1 MADEVKLI
9 TFAGETVS
17 PLYDGLMQELYTG
30 GGGIITGA
38 VVTIKDASTLHIT
51 GGYGALCGREFE
63 IFASDIPVTLSSSG
77 TLKGRLYLHMDLAQS
92 GAPIELLVEVASSLT
107 PVVQDSDVN
116 TTNGVYE
123 VNLATF
129 DVGTSAI
136 SNLVDVAPKAVKIPD
151 ALSSLN
157 SALANVDSK
166 IDNTLVQFATVN
178 FTPAN
183 NGARAKYLKNGN
195 VLHIWI
201 CGYLNSS
208 LAAGSEIGIVANLS
222 TKWGF
227 TPLMENVGLATNA
240 MNCSTAGKIGRFI
253 YSPASDALIIRND
266 STSAFSTNEVLMGY
280 LAIPMRSTT

>member
-17 PLYDGLMQELYTG
+17 PLYDGLIQELYTG

-136 SNLVDVAPKAVKIPD
+136 SNLVDVSPKLSKIPD
-151 ALSSLN
+151 QISSLN
-157 SALANVDSK
+157 SALQNYLKSLYSGKTIAYKGIAYKAGSNTVVNVLLPEPLGAFSSGGVVSVVAVGVGTLTLTGTQVQDANGFSFTVSNNLN
-166 IDNTLVQFATVN
+166 IGQICTVN
-178 FTPAN
+178 
-183 NGARAKYLKNGN
+183 
-195 VLHIWI
+195 
-201 CGYLNSS
+201 
-208 LAAGSEIGIVANLS
+208 ANLV
-222 TKWGF
+222 W
-227 TPLMENVGLATNA
+227 
-240 MNCSTAGKIGRFI
+240 
-253 YSPASDALIIRND
+253 D
-266 STSAFSTNEVLMGY
+266 
-280 LAIPMRSTT
+280 

>member
-17 PLYDGLMQELYTG
+17 PLYDGLIQELYTG

-92 GAPIELLVEVASSLT
+92 GAPIELLVEVAASLT

-136 SNLVDVAPKAVKIPD
+136 SNLVDVSPKLSKLPD
-151 ALSSLN
+151 QISLLN
-157 SALANVDSK
+157 SAIANLPRLKSVDFDAGSVSIDQSGTNDMYYRAVEYAAPADAAYAVNVDWVGTWNAVALGVSSNLVNGKFQVHFMSSK
-166 IDNTLVQFATVN
+166 QVTS
-178 FTPAN
+178 N
-183 NGARAKYLKNGN
+183 NKR
-195 VLHIWI
+195 
-201 CGYLNSS
+201 
-208 LAAGSEIGIVANLS
+208 
-222 TKWGF
+222 
-227 TPLMENVGLATNA
+227 
-240 MNCSTAGKIGRFI
+240 
-253 YSPASDALIIRND
+253 IRVWYV
-266 STSAFSTNEVLMGY
+266 TGE
-280 LAIPMRSTT
+280 

>member
-17 PLYDGLMQELYTG
+17 PLYDGLIQELYTG

-38 VVTIKDASTLHIT
+38 VVTIKDASNLHIT

-107 PVVQDSDVN
+107 PVVQDNDVN

-136 SNLVDVAPKAVKIPD
+136 SNLVDVSPKLSKIPD
-151 ALSSLN
+151 QINSLN
-157 SALANVDSK
+157 SAIADMLTLDYANQVELKDTLNQTGRTYTVPKTGLIRCVATNTANGDGYYVLRTNRSVNNAYQRDIVFIRDNVIAHGIFNEALVNKGETIVVDTISNK
-166 IDNTLVQFATVN
+166 TVN
-178 FTPAN
+178 TCLFIPF
-183 NGARAKYLKNGN
+183 K
-195 VLHIWI
+195 
-201 CGYLNSS
+201 
-208 LAAGSEIGIVANLS
+208 GSI
-222 TKWGF
+222 
-227 TPLMENVGLATNA
+227 
-240 MNCSTAGKIGRFI
+240 
-253 YSPASDALIIRND
+253 
-266 STSAFSTNEVLMGY
+266 
-280 LAIPMRSTT
+280 

>member
-17 PLYDGLMQELYTG
+17 PLYDGLIQELYTG

-92 GAPIELLVEVASSLT
+92 GSPIELLVEVASSLT

-136 SNLVDVAPKAVKIPD
+136 SNLVDVSPKLSKIPD
-151 ALSSLN
+151 QISLLN
-157 SALANVDSK
+157 SALTDLEIVDLSNK
-166 IDNTLVQFATVN
+166 IHTNQNFNPYLLSMKKQGNIYIIDYSMYAASAFNAGQARQLFLIDDVTLAPGIHAT
-178 FTPAN
+178 
-183 NGARAKYLKNGN
+183 G
-195 VLHIWI
+195 LH
-201 CGYLNSS
+201 LNSS
-208 LAAGSEIGIVANLS
+208 QAYKGIMRVYSTATDIRFESTAAGAVNDFFEGQIV
-222 TKWGF
+222 F
-227 TPLMENVGLATNA
+227 TLNN
-240 MNCSTAGKIGRFI
+240 
-253 YSPASDALIIRND
+253 
-266 STSAFSTNEVLMGY
+266 
-280 LAIPMRSTT
+280 

>member
-136 SNLVDVAPKAVKIPD
+136 SNLVDVSPKLSKIPD
-151 ALSSLN
+151 QISSLN
-157 SALANVDSK
+157 SALASMFKGDYWATPFVKYGAEWYAIVNLRGIAPDANYTVGDFSFLGGGTVPAMTATK
-166 IDNTLVQFATVN
+166 FTYGIRFVCNTDVTGRVMKLTV
-178 FTPAN
+178 
-183 NGARAKYLKNGN
+183 
-195 VLHIWI
+195 
-201 CGYLNSS
+201 S
-208 LAAGSEIGIVANLS
+208 
-222 TKWGF
+222 
-227 TPLMENVGLATNA
+227 
-240 MNCSTAGKIGRFI
+240 
-253 YSPASDALIIRND
+253 
-266 STSAFSTNEVLMGY
+266 
-280 LAIPMRSTT
+280 

>member
-136 SNLVDVAPKAVKIPD
+136 SNLVDVSPKLSKIPD
-151 ALSSLN
+151 QISSLN
-157 SALANVDSK
+157 SAIS
-166 IDNTLVQFATVN
+166 T
-178 FTPAN
+178 
-183 NGARAKYLKNGN
+183 
-195 VLHIWI
+195 
-201 CGYLNSS
+201 LNSS
-208 LAAGSEIGIVANLS
+208 YIRGLKWKAFSYDYMAQTVAGTQYTVSNAKQTVFDLTSSDTVIGMCFNIIAGNNNFVYTTPVYYFEGDQFKFKPDMNNEQRLTFHGIV
-222 TKWGF
+222 F
-227 TPLMENVGLATNA
+227 
-240 MNCSTAGKIGRFI
+240 
-253 YSPASDALIIRND
+253 
-266 STSAFSTNEVLMGY
+266 Y
-280 LAIPMRSTT
+280 L

>member
-92 GAPIELLVEVASSLT
+92 GAPIELLVEVAASLT
-107 PVVQDSDVN
+107 PVVQDNDVN

-136 SNLVDVAPKAVKIPD
+136 SNLVDVSPKLSKIPD
-151 ALSSLN
+151 QISSLN
-157 SALANVDSK
+157 SAIS
-166 IDNTLVQFATVN
+166 T
-178 FTPAN
+178 
-183 NGARAKYLKNGN
+183 
-195 VLHIWI
+195 
-201 CGYLNSS
+201 LNSS
-208 LAAGSEIGIVANLS
+208 KVNKEVITGTTTSGGSINLRHPGALIGACVTSPDNLLAFIRGDGYAAIKDANLNIVA
-222 TKWGF
+222 
-227 TPLMENVGLATNA
+227 
-240 MNCSTAGKIGRFI
+240 
-253 YSPASDALIIRND
+253 
-266 STSAFSTNEVLMGY
+266 STNVTIACYYMDNN
-280 LAIPMRSTT
+280 

>member
-38 VVTIKDASTLHIT
+38 VVTIKDASNLHIT

-92 GAPIELLVEVASSLT
+92 GAPIELLVEVAASLT

-136 SNLVDVAPKAVKIPD
+136 SNLVDVSPKLSKIPD
-151 ALSSLN
+151 QISSLN
-157 SALANVDSK
+157 SALYVLDYANKVDLSQ
-166 IDNTLVQFATVN
+166 ILNVGGATYTV
-178 FTPAN
+178 PKKGIIRVLAN
-183 NGARAKYLKNGN
+183 NTANGDGYY
-195 VLHIWI
+195 VLRNMNIATS
-201 CGYLNSS
+201 GY
-208 LAAGSEIGIVANLS
+208 
-222 TKWGF
+222 
-227 TPLMENVGLATNA
+227 
-240 MNCSTAGKIGRFI
+240 
-253 YSPASDALIIRND
+253 
-266 STSAFSTNEVLMGY
+266 MGY
-280 LAIPMRSTT
+280 ISYQRSFQQTEGCLNESIVNIGDVIKCESISNKTLNLCLFIPFK

>member
-38 VVTIKDASTLHIT
+38 VVTIKDASNLHIT

-92 GAPIELLVEVASSLT
+92 GAPIELLVEVAASLT
-107 PVVQDSDVN
+107 PVVQDNDIN

-136 SNLVDVAPKAVKIPD
+136 SNLVDVSPKLSKIPD
-151 ALSSLN
+151 QISSLN
-157 SALANVDSK
+157 SAIATKVSK
-166 IDNTLVQFATVN
+166 TKSSAGWTGSFTATLQES
-178 FTPAN
+178 
-183 NGARAKYLKNGN
+183 KLYLFMSFR
-195 VLHIWI
+195 L
-201 CGYLNSS
+201 L
-208 LAAGSEIGIVANLS
+208 
-222 TKWGF
+222 
-227 TPLMENVGLATNA
+227 
-240 MNCSTAGKIGRFI
+240 
-253 YSPASDALIIRND
+253 
-266 STSAFSTNEVLMGY
+266 
-280 LAIPMRSTT
+280 

>member
-17 PLYDGLMQELYTG
+17 PLYDGLIQELYTG

-38 VVTIKDASTLHIT
+38 VVTIKDASNLHIT

-92 GAPIELLVEVASSLT
+92 GAPIELLVEVAASLT

-136 SNLVDVAPKAVKIPD
+136 SNLVDVSPKLSKIPD
-151 ALSSLN
+151 QISSLN
-157 SALANVDSK
+157 SALEVTTASLSLPSYIRGYVNKVVKENGLVTIDFIGYLSEAKPGTGTLLVTIPEGFRPSSRSNVPLYITYGGSP
-166 IDNTLVQFATVN
+166 IFSIAVAQT
-178 FTPAN
+178 
-183 NGARAKYLKNGN
+183 NGN
-195 VLHIWI
+195 IEIAL
-201 CGYLNSS
+201 GGSS
-208 LAAGSEIGIVANLS
+208 VTGDVYIH
-222 TKWGF
+222 
-227 TPLMENVGLATNA
+227 
-240 MNCSTAGKIGRFI
+240 
-253 YSPASDALIIRND
+253 
-266 STSAFSTNEVLMGY
+266 
-280 LAIPMRSTT
+280 AILES

>member
-92 GAPIELLVEVASSLT
+92 GAPIELLVEVAASLT

-136 SNLVDVAPKAVKIPD
+136 SNLVDVSPKLSKIPD
-151 ALSSLN
+151 QISSLN
-157 SALANVDSK
+157 SALTWKQHGSPVTGNTPINISGLVFNELLVAVDIGNSGNMQTFVIPK
-166 IDNTLVQFATVN
+166 VILKSSNQVYREGGYSGAQAFCMVLIDASLSSIDLYSATI
-178 FTPAN
+178 N
-183 NGARAKYLKNGN
+183 NQ
-195 VLHIWI
+195 VLT
-201 CGYLNSS
+201 SS
-208 LAAGSEIGIVANLS
+208 SV
-222 TKWGF
+222 
-227 TPLMENVGLATNA
+227 
-240 MNCSTAGKIGRFI
+240 
-253 YSPASDALIIRND
+253 
-266 STSAFSTNEVLMGY
+266 
-280 LAIPMRSTT
+280 TTVYYK

>member
-38 VVTIKDASTLHIT
+38 TVTIKDASTLHIT

-92 GAPIELLVEVASSLT
+92 GSPIELLTEVAASLT
-107 PVVQDSDVN
+107 PVVQDANVN

-136 SNLVDVAPKAVKIPD
+136 SNLQDVAPQAVNIPE
-151 ALSSLN
+151 ALNTLN
-157 SALANVDSK
+157 SNLGGLKFYAKVITFVFSNQDYKTVNISTETGGVVTSSNIKGVTCCPIGEFKATFGVSGGKD
-166 IDNTLVQFATVN
+166 TLFVGLPSAATVSRDVMCV
-178 FTPAN
+178 F
-183 NGARAKYLKNGN
+183 
-195 VLHIWI
+195 
-201 CGYLNSS
+201 
-208 LAAGSEIGIVANLS
+208 
-222 TKWGF
+222 F
-227 TPLMENVGLATNA
+227 
-240 MNCSTAGKIGRFI
+240 
-253 YSPASDALIIRND
+253 YS
-266 STSAFSTNEVLMGY
+266 
-280 LAIPMRSTT
+280 

>member
-107 PVVQDSDVN
+107 PVIQDSDVN

-136 SNLVDVAPKAVKIPD
+136 SNLVDVSPKLSKIPD
-151 ALSSLN
+151 QISSLN
-157 SALANVDSK
+157 SALTDLKTTTHYTYYNVGNSVMAIHRCGNLRTLTFFNVPVSAITSQTLLEIDRPSYYVDTIIGIRSGYLTLMRVLNSGTISINSYNAYGGSEANM
-166 IDNTLVQFATVN
+166 ITP
-178 FTPAN
+178 PAN
-183 NGARAKYLKNGN
+183 IMGSVTY
-195 VLHIWI
+195 I
-201 CGYLNSS
+201 
-208 LAAGSEIGIVANLS
+208 AG
-222 TKWGF
+222 
-227 TPLMENVGLATNA
+227 
-240 MNCSTAGKIGRFI
+240 
-253 YSPASDALIIRND
+253 
-266 STSAFSTNEVLMGY
+266 
-280 LAIPMRSTT
+280 

>member
-38 VVTIKDASTLHIT
+38 VVTIKDASNLHIT

-136 SNLVDVAPKAVKIPD
+136 SNLVDVSPKLSKIPD
-151 ALSSLN
+151 QISSLN
-157 SALANVDSK
+157 SALTKNTFGNHINLSDYVSSSSPYTFPSDGYVELKIAPNSTLSSLTAYICSATSLSTYADVSLPKESSGWNNQMIYVKKGMQIYLLSALDSRS
-166 IDNTLVQFATVN
+166 FAT
-178 FTPAN
+178 
-183 NGARAKYLKNGN
+183 
-195 VLHIWI
+195 
-201 CGYLNSS
+201 
-208 LAAGSEIGIVANLS
+208 
-222 TKWGF
+222 F
-227 TPLMENVGLATNA
+227 TPLE
-240 MNCSTAGKIGRFI
+240 
-253 YSPASDALIIRND
+253 
-266 STSAFSTNEVLMGY
+266 
-280 LAIPMRSTT
+280 

>member
-38 VVTIKDASTLHIT
+38 VVTIKDASNLHIT

-92 GAPIELLVEVASSLT
+92 GAPIELLVEVAASLT

-136 SNLVDVAPKAVKIPD
+136 SNLVDVSPKLSKIPD
-151 ALSSLN
+151 QISSLN
-157 SALANVDSK
+157 SALTPQYGTFTVESSNYTASYLLVMKQGKLCYFNVFVQNSGTWASQSSWQYLGTISEGFRPSVSVRVMAD
-166 IDNTLVQFATVN
+166 DNTHDVAIVVN
-178 FTPAN
+178 
-183 NGARAKYLKNGN
+183 
-195 VLHIWI
+195 I
-201 CGYLNSS
+201 
-208 LAAGSEIGIVANLS
+208 
-222 TKWGF
+222 
-227 TPLMENVGLATNA
+227 ATN
-240 MNCSTAGKIGRFI
+240 GRV
-253 YSPASDALIIRND
+253 SMMV
-266 STSAFSTNEVLMGY
+266 TSASSGMKNIVISAGY
-280 LAIPMRSTT
+280 AVS

>member
-92 GAPIELLVEVASSLT
+92 GAPIELLVEVAASLT

-136 SNLVDVAPKAVKIPD
+136 SNLVDVSPKLSKIPD
-151 ALSSLN
+151 QISSLN
-157 SALANVDSK
+157 SAFVTTTQSMPTDIGVAPL
-166 IDNTLVQFATVN
+166 
-178 FTPAN
+178 
-183 NGARAKYLKNGN
+183 
-195 VLHIWI
+195 
-201 CGYLNSS
+201 GY
-208 LAAGSEIGIVANLS
+208 VANIL
-222 TKWGF
+222 T
-227 TPLMENVGLATNA
+227 LNVPTGYKLVAYDIKTYGAYGTYCTFYVDNAHNVSVTNLHPTATA
-240 MNCSTAGKIGRFI
+240 SVIIDINCLWKR
-253 YSPASDALIIRND
+253 
-266 STSAFSTNEVLMGY
+266 V
-280 LAIPMRSTT
+280 

>member
-38 VVTIKDASTLHIT
+38 VVTIKDASNLHIT

-136 SNLVDVAPKAVKIPD
+136 SNLVDVSPKLSKIPD
-151 ALSSLN
+151 QISSLN
-157 SALANVDSK
+157 SAISA
-166 IDNTLVQFATVN
+166 
-178 FTPAN
+178 
-183 NGARAKYLKNGN
+183 
-195 VLHIWI
+195 
-201 CGYLNSS
+201 LNSKFVTES
-208 LAAGSEIGIVANLS
+208 TSHNIAWTANTWVQGQFDLS
-222 TKWGF
+222 TDW
-227 TPLMENVGLATNA
+227 PVGYNFVCVSADLQNPWADILFAVATKSND
-240 MNCSTAGKIGRFI
+240 KIRVSYAA
-253 YSPASDALIIRND
+253 YSSRTITISVSFR
-266 STSAFSTNEVLMGY
+266 VLFEK
-280 LAIPMRSTT
+280 A

>member
-92 GAPIELLVEVASSLT
+92 GAPIELLVEVAASLT

-136 SNLVDVAPKAVKIPD
+136 SNLVDVSPKLSKIPD
-151 ALSSLN
+151 QISLLN
-157 SALANVDSK
+157 SALTKYTLLWSNSNPTADFVAQRILEGVDLTQYTFILISTSNGDCMCKPGYIAYNSVFGTGGGVYYAFSRYFDCRVPTNGISVAADYRIK
-166 IDNTLVQFATVN
+166 IADGT
-178 FTPAN
+178 
-183 NGARAKYLKNGN
+183 YD
-195 VLHIWI
+195 
-201 CGYLNSS
+201 
-208 LAAGSEIGIVANLS
+208 VANS
-222 TKWGF
+222 NNIPITVYG
-227 TPLMENVGLATNA
+227 V
-240 MNCSTAGKIGRFI
+240 KI
-253 YSPASDALIIRND
+253 P
-266 STSAFSTNEVLMGY
+266 T
-280 LAIPMRSTT
+280 

>member
-92 GAPIELLVEVASSLT
+92 GAPIELLVEVAASLT

-136 SNLVDVAPKAVKIPD
+136 SNLVDVSPKLSKIPD
-151 ALSSLN
+151 QISLLN
-157 SALANVDSK
+157 SALEVKDLSANVTLDTYGRSLGSSTFYR
-166 IDNTLVQFATVN
+166 IGNIVIVNLDVNIAANTPVN
-178 FTPAN
+178 GAVLQGLPIPLNNGRAFTGGAKADGGAIRINVTAAGKVVAADAN
-183 NGARAKYLKNGN
+183 NSAVWVSASFSY
-195 VLHIWI
+195 
-201 CGYLNSS
+201 
-208 LAAGSEIGIVANLS
+208 VAQ
-222 TKWGF
+222 
-227 TPLMENVGLATNA
+227 
-240 MNCSTAGKIGRFI
+240 
-253 YSPASDALIIRND
+253 
-266 STSAFSTNEVLMGY
+266 
-280 LAIPMRSTT
+280 

>member
-123 VNLATF
+123 VNIATF

-136 SNLVDVAPKAVKIPD
+136 SNLVDVSPKLSKIPD
-151 ALSSLN
+151 QISLLN
-157 SALANVDSK
+157 SALVNIPILKSSDYDTGSVQITRDSST
-166 IDNTLVQFATVN
+166 DMYYGTVN
-178 FTPAN
+178 IEAPADASYAVGVCWVN
-183 NGARAKYLKNGN
+183 TSWNACAIGVVSNTYISDNKKMFMVWFASSKSMTIPNRRIR
-195 VLHIWI
+195 IWYI
-201 CGYLNSS
+201 
-208 LAAGSEIGIVANLS
+208 
-222 TKWGF
+222 
-227 TPLMENVGLATNA
+227 
-240 MNCSTAGKIGRFI
+240 
-253 YSPASDALIIRND
+253 
-266 STSAFSTNEVLMGY
+266 
-280 LAIPMRSTT
+280 

>member
-17 PLYDGLMQELYTG
+17 PLYDGLIQELYTG

-92 GAPIELLVEVASSLT
+92 GAPIELLVEVAASLT
-107 PVVQDSDVN
+107 PVVQDADVN

-136 SNLVDVAPKAVKIPD
+136 SNLVDVSPKLSKIPD
-151 ALSSLN
+151 QISSLN
-157 SALANVDSK
+157 SALTANYNLGTVVDLTSY
-166 IDNTLVQFATVN
+166 TGST
-178 FTPAN
+178 
-183 NGARAKYLKNGN
+183 KYTIPKD
-195 VLHIWI
+195 
-201 CGYLNSS
+201 GYLNIQFGTGNAV
-208 LAAGSEIGIVANLS
+208 LAYAGCWIEGNNESVHVYLQAYANNNKGANLQGELVQV
-222 TKWGF
+222 KKGF
-227 TPLMENVGLATNA
+227 
-240 MNCSTAGKIGRFI
+240 KI
-253 YSPASDALIIRND
+253 
-266 STSAFSTNEVLMGY
+266 SAFSCDNSAANAKLYYMPFDAV
-280 LAIPMRSTT
+280 

>member
-136 SNLVDVAPKAVKIPD
+136 SNLVDVSPKLSKIPD
-151 ALSSLN
+151 QISLLN
-157 SALANVDSK
+157 SALTDVEETVTANEIGSYVNITSYTSTPYVCPCDGYAHVRSNAAGT
-166 IDNTLVQFATVN
+166 IMQILIQGAT
-178 FTPAN
+178 T
-183 NGARAKYLKNGN
+183 GALYLKANGESGGEFDSIS
-195 VLHIWI
+195 VRKGMRLTTIKTGTGDAQAYFI
-201 CGYLNSS
+201 
-208 LAAGSEIGIVANLS
+208 
-222 TKWGF
+222 
-227 TPLMENVGLATNA
+227 PLE
-240 MNCSTAGKIGRFI
+240 
-253 YSPASDALIIRND
+253 
-266 STSAFSTNEVLMGY
+266 
-280 LAIPMRSTT
+280 

>member
-136 SNLVDVAPKAVKIPD
+136 SNLVDVSPKLSKIPD
-151 ALSSLN
+151 QISSLN
-157 SALANVDSK
+157 SALTNCIKYEDKV
-166 IDNTLVQFATVN
+166 INTGTTGWFDAQFTSGKAPLEVYV
-178 FTPAN
+178 
-183 NGARAKYLKNGN
+183 GG
-195 VLHIWI
+195 
-201 CGYLNSS
+201 GY
-208 LAAGSEIGIVANLS
+208 
-222 TKWGF
+222 
-227 TPLMENVGLATNA
+227 
-240 MNCSTAGKIGRFI
+240 
-253 YSPASDALIIRND
+253 Y
-266 STSAFSTNEVLMGY
+266 AFLRGY
-280 LAIPMRSTT
+280 NSTTNTYTYQMCSYDVSTGVFAAAVNRSNITVHFIIIDL

>member
-107 PVVQDSDVN
+107 PVVQDNDVN

-136 SNLVDVAPKAVKIPD
+136 SNLVDVSPKLSKIPD
-151 ALSSLN
+151 QISSLN
-157 SALANVDSK
+157 SALGTISGALDNLKFKVYLNLQIPFANSVDSGFNVSD
-166 IDNTLVQFATVN
+166 IDANLANAKVLIPMCLGSFSSATM
-178 FTPAN
+178 
-183 NGARAKYLKNGN
+183 NGAKTFVAIHLIDTSPITATKSMNL
-195 VLHIWI
+195 
-201 CGYLNSS
+201 
-208 LAAGSEIGIVANLS
+208 LAV
-222 TKWGF
+222 F
-227 TPLMENVGLATNA
+227 
-240 MNCSTAGKIGRFI
+240 
-253 YSPASDALIIRND
+253 
-266 STSAFSTNEVLMGY
+266 
-280 LAIPMRSTT
+280 

>member
-38 VVTIKDASTLHIT
+38 VVTIKDASNLHIT

-92 GAPIELLVEVASSLT
+92 GAPIELLVEVAASLT

-136 SNLVDVAPKAVKIPD
+136 SNLVDVSPKLSKIPD
-151 ALSSLN
+151 QISSLN
-157 SALANVDSK
+157 SALAAKPDIQIQTVTFTAQGYNLYSNNAEIPTGKNYALISADPTYELLGSQVYVRIRK
-166 IDNTLVQFATVN
+166 IDGSLVTDQTISFQVI
-178 FTPAN
+178 
-183 NGARAKYLKNGN
+183 
-195 VLHIWI
+195 VLI
-201 CGYLNSS
+201 
-208 LAAGSEIGIVANLS
+208 
-222 TKWGF
+222 F
-227 TPLMENVGLATNA
+227 
-240 MNCSTAGKIGRFI
+240 
-253 YSPASDALIIRND
+253 
-266 STSAFSTNEVLMGY
+266 
-280 LAIPMRSTT
+280 

>member
-51 GGYGALCGREFE
+51 GGYGREFE

-129 DVGTSAI
+129 DIGTSAI
-136 SNLVDVAPKAVKIPD
+136 SNLVDVSPKLSKIPD
-151 ALSSLN
+151 QISSLN
-157 SALANVDSK
+157 SAIS
-166 IDNTLVQFATVN
+166 T
-178 FTPAN
+178 
-183 NGARAKYLKNGN
+183 
-195 VLHIWI
+195 
-201 CGYLNSS
+201 LNSRKWTFLTAIQANGTYTVPDLS
-208 LAAGSEIGIVANLS
+208 QYKEYQIRVFLTYIRLTLLYDDIANLTTIFPQWTDVDKS
-222 TKWGF
+222 VYCKIQK
-227 TPLMENVGLATNA
+227 TN
-240 MNCSTAGKIGRFI
+240 NKTLTVS
-253 YSPASDALIIRND
+253 D
-266 STSAFSTNEVLMGY
+266 STISSMSSGAYFYVY
-280 LAIPMRSTT
+280 AK

>member
-107 PVVQDSDVN
+107 PVVQNSDVN

-136 SNLVDVAPKAVKIPD
+136 SNLVDVSPKLSKIPD
-151 ALSSLN
+151 QISSLN
-157 SALANVDSK
+157 SAIADIVKVVSYQIPNDTTGHTYNYPTGHTMLNCFLVGAYCHTRYGTVVDLTYGTK
-166 IDNTLVQFATVN
+166 EYWGDIRFALNN
-178 FTPAN
+178 FT
-183 NGARAKYLKNGN
+183 
-195 VLHIWI
+195 
-201 CGYLNSS
+201 
-208 LAAGSEIGIVANLS
+208 
-222 TKWGF
+222 F
-227 TPLMENVGLATNA
+227 TPKIAG
-240 MNCSTAGKIGRFI
+240 NCTLIDFVFVCTV
-253 YSPASDALIIRND
+253 SDI
-266 STSAFSTNEVLMGY
+266 
-280 LAIPMRSTT
+280 

>member
-136 SNLVDVAPKAVKIPD
+136 SNLVDVSPKLSKIPD
-151 ALSSLN
+151 QISSLN
-157 SALANVDSK
+157 SAL
-166 IDNTLVQFATVN
+166 
-178 FTPAN
+178 
-183 NGARAKYLKNGN
+183 
-195 VLHIWI
+195 
-201 CGYLNSS
+201 
-208 LAAGSEIGIVANLS
+208 
-222 TKWGF
+222 
-227 TPLMENVGLATNA
+227 
-240 MNCSTAGKIGRFI
+240 TAQK
-253 YSPASDALIIRND
+253 
-266 STSAFSTNEVLMGY
+266 VK
-280 LAIPMRSTT
+280 RSCRDCLQNMTI

>member
-136 SNLVDVAPKAVKIPD
+136 SNLVDVSPKLSKIPD
-151 ALSSLN
+151 QISLLN
-157 SALANVDSK
+157 SALTSLSTGLSQVFMSGNFKYVGDPYITDVDVWM
-166 IDNTLVQFATVN
+166 NGLVDAAGGNDVSVS
-178 FTPAN
+178 AN
-183 NGARAKYLKNGN
+183 NHRSVTNPAGAGNNQFIFGWLNATKTYGWVVVFTFSGLKYGKRNG
-195 VLHIWI
+195 
-201 CGYLNSS
+201 
-208 LAAGSEIGIVANLS
+208 AS
-222 TKWGF
+222 TFSW
-227 TPLMENVGLATNA
+227 
-240 MNCSTAGKIGRFI
+240 ST
-253 YSPASDALIIRND
+253 L
-266 STSAFSTNEVLMGY
+266 
-280 LAIPMRSTT
+280 

>member
-136 SNLVDVAPKAVKIPD
+136 SNLVDVSPKLSKIPD
-151 ALSSLN
+151 QISSLN
-157 SALANVDSK
+157 SALTNVGKYSTTGEVEIGTYNGSK
-166 IDNTLVQFATVN
+166 LYRKVYSSTGT
-178 FTPAN
+178 
-183 NGARAKYLKNGN
+183 GARSVPFSGFNKNKIVKLTATLIYGVFASEPYYAAASDWWN
-195 VLHIWI
+195 YYVNDNNASIVLR
-201 CGYLNSS
+201 G
-208 LAAGSEIGIVANLS
+208 AGS
-222 TKWGF
+222 
-227 TPLMENVGLATNA
+227 A
-240 MNCSTAGKIGRFI
+240 MNENSTFI
-253 YSPASDALIIRND
+253 VIVEY
-266 STSAFSTNEVLMGY
+266 TK
-280 LAIPMRSTT
+280 

>member
-136 SNLVDVAPKAVKIPD
+136 SNLVDVSPKLSKIPD
-151 ALSSLN
+151 QISSLN
-157 SALANVDSK
+157 SALTAYTFGTGINLASYV
-166 IDNTLVQFATVN
+166 
-178 FTPAN
+178 
-183 NGARAKYLKNGN
+183 GAGN
-195 VLHIWI
+195 AYIFPSD
-201 CGYLNSS
+201 GYLY
-208 LAAGSEIGIVANLS
+208 
-222 TKWGF
+222 
-227 TPLMENVGLATNA
+227 MENT
-240 MNCSTAGKIGRFI
+240 TAKGGR
-253 YSPASDALIIRND
+253 
-266 STSAFSTNEVLMGY
+266 GY
-280 LAIPMRSTT
+280 LSGMRVGVQTSSATITSGVAIPVRKGMTFYVNDEFYNVTFYPLVTS

>member
-38 VVTIKDASTLHIT
+38 VVTIKDASNLHIT

-92 GAPIELLVEVASSLT
+92 GAPIELLVEVAASLT

-136 SNLVDVAPKAVKIPD
+136 SNLVDVSPKLSKIPD
-151 ALSSLN
+151 QISSLN
-157 SALANVDSK
+157 SAL
-166 IDNTLVQFATVN
+166 
-178 FTPAN
+178 
-183 NGARAKYLKNGN
+183 
-195 VLHIWI
+195 
-201 CGYLNSS
+201 
-208 LAAGSEIGIVANLS
+208 
-222 TKWGF
+222 
-227 TPLMENVGLATNA
+227 ENVCYNKIVYGNWEHTITATEASNSVFNVSDATLYPNA
-240 MNCSTAGKIGRFI
+240 RKIIPIGVLTNGKILGVIRSGISCICFGMTANASMNLYFI
-253 YSPASDALIIRND
+253 
-266 STSAFSTNEVLMGY
+266 
-280 LAIPMRSTT
+280 AIL

>member
-92 GAPIELLVEVASSLT
+92 GSPIELLVEVASSLT

-136 SNLVDVAPKAVKIPD
+136 SNLVDVSPKLSKIPD
-151 ALSSLN
+151 QISSLN
-157 SALANVDSK
+157 SALANK
-166 IDNTLVQFATVN
+166 ITCQTHSDFKMFFPSNWSDIYIEHRHITGVVV
-178 FTPAN
+178 PAN
-183 NGARAKYLKNGN
+183 GDTSKRIAYNIPNIAPSQLPSIIVTPYTDKGVWAYTTCMVSELSQTGCIIN
-195 VLHIWI
+195 VHNFEAASRTI
-201 CGYLNSS
+201 S
-208 LAAGSEIGIVANLS
+208 LTIMIV
-222 TKWGF
+222 
-227 TPLMENVGLATNA
+227 
-240 MNCSTAGKIGRFI
+240 C
-253 YSPASDALIIRND
+253 
-266 STSAFSTNEVLMGY
+266 
-280 LAIPMRSTT
+280 